1 MSVMSAH
8 EPVRPAPRA
17 FWADARFLLGIAL
30 IVASVAGV
38 WLIVAAARQSEAV
51 FAATRTIVPGDVVA
65 ASDVRVVEVALGAMT
80 GAYASPVDL
89 EPGAVAVRTIA
100 EGELVP
106 RSSLGEPSAGTRTSV
121 VIRTATD
128 VATSVVPGADVEV
141 WVAPVAD
148 DGGPAQP
155 RILVPTA
162 TVVSV
167 ERREAIVADAAVT
180 LELVIAR
187 ADVAAV
193 LAALADD
200 SLLSV
205 VPAVGTS
212 R

>member
-1 MSVMSAH
+1 MSVMSVH
-8 EPVRPAPRA
+8 DPVRPAPRA

-30 IVASVAGV
+30 ILASVAGV
-38 WLIVAAARQSEAV
+38 WLIVAAARQSEPV
-51 FAATRTIVPGDVVA
+51 FAAARTIVPGESVT
-65 ASDVRVVEVALGAMT
+65 ASDLRVVEVALGTMADT
-80 GAYASPVDL
+80 YAAPVDL

-106 RSSLGEPSAGTRTSV
+106 RSALGEQSAGTRTSV
-121 VIRTATD
+121 VIRTGTD
-128 VATSVVPGADVEV
+128 VAAAVVPGADVEV
-141 WVAPVAD
+141 WVAPVTE
-148 DGGPAQP
+148 DGGRAAP

-167 ERREAIVADAAVT
+167 ERADAIVADTAVS

-200 SLLSV
+200 SVLSV
-205 VPAVGTS
+205 VPTVGAS